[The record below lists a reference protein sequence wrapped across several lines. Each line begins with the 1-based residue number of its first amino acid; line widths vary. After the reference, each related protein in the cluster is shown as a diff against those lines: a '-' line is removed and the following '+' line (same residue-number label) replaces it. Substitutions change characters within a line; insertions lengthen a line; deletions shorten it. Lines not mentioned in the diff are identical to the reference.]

1 MSAGSDTRPTV
12 AVIGASRD
20 RSRFGNI
27 SVRAHL
33 QQGYRVFPINPN
45 ATEIEG
51 VPAYNSLADLPV
63 QSLDRVTVYVP
74 PETGIDLLDDIAE
87 FDVDEIW
94 FNPGSA
100 DADLRVRAV
109 ELGLDIIEA
118 CSIVDLGI
126 SPGGV

>member
-1 MSAGSDTRPTV
+1 MSIGSATRSTV
-12 AVIGASRD
+12 AIIGASRD

-51 VPAYNSLADLPV
+51 LSAFDSLADLPV
-63 QSLDRVTVYVP
+63 QSLDRITIYVP
-74 PETGIDLLDDIAE
+74 PETGIDLLDEIAE

-100 DADLRVRAV
+100 DADLRARAA
-109 ELGLDIIEA
+109 ELGLEIIEA

-126 SPGGV
+126 SPGGI

>member
-1 MSAGSDTRPTV
+1 MSGNSDTRPTV

-33 QQGYRVFPINPN
+33 RQGYCVFPINPH

-51 VPAYNSLADLPV
+51 LTAFASLADLPV
-63 QSLDRVTVYVP
+63 SSLDRITVYVP
-74 PETGIDLLDDIAE
+74 PETGIDLLDEIAE

-100 DADLRVRAV
+100 DADLRARAA
-109 ELGLDIIEA
+109 ELGLDILEA

-126 SPGGV
+126 SPGSV

>member
-1 MSAGSDTRPTV
+1 MSGNSDTRPTV

-33 QQGYRVFPINPN
+33 RQGYRVFPINPH

-51 VPAYNSLADLPV
+51 LTAFASLADLPV
-63 QSLDRVTVYVP
+63 SSLDRITVYVP
-74 PETGIDLLDDIAE
+74 PETGIDLLDEIAE

-100 DADLRVRAV
+100 DANLRARAA
-109 ELGLDIIEA
+109 ELGLDMIEA

-126 SPGGV
+126 SPGSV